1 LQRSSMNRFAM
12 TVSLAA
18 AAAFAQP
25 SGKGLMTKSPYEGM
39 DAYML
44 SNDRLELTVVANGG
58 AFANLVMKND
68 PRQLS
73 PLWSPARMARAAGEQ
88 PRRVGSSLGHFVCVD
103 GFGSSSPEEQKA
115 GLPAHGE
122 ARNLP
127 WEVRSSSRNSGTS
140 TAVFSVTLPLVQEV
154 FTRTV
159 QMVDGENVIYVKSEL
174 ENLMAFDRPV
184 NWGEHA
190 TVSAPFLEPEVTVVD
205 WPAVRSMTRPD
216 PWIYP
221 EKFRFPPGKEFTWP
235 IVTLRDGSIENIRT
249 VPATLGVSDHTTN
262 LMDPSRKH
270 AYATVLNPKLRMII
284 GWVFKPDEYPWV
296 QDWENYPENGR
307 VVRGLEFATQ
317 PFDVPRHDAIQRNS
331 LFGVPTYRWLPA
343 KSKISSRFLIF
354 FTQAPEGMQQVD
366 EVRLEGGQLIIED
379 RKTGKQLVLAASLP
393 LSP

>member
-1 LQRSSMNRFAM
+1 
-12 TVSLAA
+12 
-18 AAAFAQP
+18 
-25 SGKGLMTKSPYEGM
+25 MTKSPYEGM